1 MIGIVVYV
9 EKKVIEGKTY
19 LYLVIKARVDGK
31 VKRVWQKYLGPEA
44 SFQEKAETMKLKL
57 SDNYSITTREFGLEI
72 ALWQIAEELKL
83 HQIIED
89 FTSKRSQGMAVSQY
103 LVLSTIN
110 RVIDPM
116 SKHQISSWLD
126 RSYLRSCIPQI
137 EDTYA
142 ERLSM
147 AHTNHFQYLTDEA
160 ILQIQ
165 QKLTNQ
171 LLLKFDVKMDQ
182 LFYDPTNFYTYINP
196 GEGNELARHGK
207 SKEGRN
213 VLNLIGLSVV
223 CTNDGGLPLFHHVY
237 PGNVQDAEL
246 FKTQH
251 QTILDHLHRLDLNP
265 TDVTL
270 VFDKGNISEDAFAG
284 IDKSGL
290 QFICT
295 VRPSS
300 HKDLHDLTEDDFQMI
315 TLPNG
320 KNVGFKEYS
329 RTIHSQERRLIVCY
343 DGNRQQW
350 YEKNKLAKIE
360 KKIQSIHTWFETRL
374 NTHKWRSKENVE
386 EKIEKMMGK
395 TFLSYVHYKVEEVE
409 NEELIYELSMDN
421 NYFDSEVAK
430 LGKSYLMTSHEPDW
444 TAEKVIWLYRQ
455 QYTVEKLFSYLK
467 DHPQAVSVRPIYHHK
482 DDSVRGHIFSCL
494 LGVLLL
500 LLLKRKINSFYPS
513 MELDD
518 ICRGLEDIK
527 IADIAFSESDIKHK
541 IIKNSSLA
549 SQLFTKLSLEQYFTE
564 ET

>member
-1 MIGIVVYV
+1 MVHI

-19 LYLVIKARVDGK
+19 LYLAIRAKVDGK
-31 VKRVWQKYLGPEA
+31 SKRVWQKYLGPEA
-44 SFQEKAETMKLKL
+44 SFQKKAEAMKLKL
-57 SDNYSITTREFGLEI
+57 SKNYSITTREFGLEL
-72 ALWQIAEELKL
+72 ALWQIAEELQL
-83 HQIIED
+83 HQIIDEI
-89 FTSKRSQGMAVSQY
+89 TNKRAQGLAVSQY
-103 LVLSTIN
+103 LVLSAIN
-110 RVIDPM
+110 RIINPV
-116 SKHQISSWLD
+116 SKQQIGSWLD
-126 RSYLRSCIPQI
+126 RSYLKSYTSNI

-147 AHTNHFQYLTDEA
+147 AYTNHFQYLTDDA
-160 ILQIQ
+160 IFQIQ
-165 QKLTNQ
+165 QKLAGQ
-171 LLLKFDVKMDQ
+171 LLSHFEVKMDQ

-196 GEGNELARHGK
+196 GEEDMFPRHGK

-251 QTILDHLHRLDLNP
+251 QTILKHLHQLDLNP

-270 VFDKGNISEDAFAG
+270 VFDKGNISEEAFSG

-300 HKDLHDLTEDDFQMI
+300 HKDLHDLTKDDFKMVS
-315 TLPNG
+315 LPNG
-320 KNVGFKEYS
+320 KEVGFKEYS
-329 RTIHSQERRLIVCY
+329 RKLHSQDRRLIVCY

-350 YEKNKLAKIE
+350 YEKNKLAKIQ
-360 KKIQSIHTWFETRL
+360 KKVQAIHTWFETRL
-374 NTHKWRSKENVE
+374 NTHKWRLKENVE
-386 EKIEKMMGK
+386 EKIQKMMGK
-395 TFLSYVHYKVEEVE
+395 RFLPYVNYSVEEAEDGELSYD
-409 NEELIYELSMDN
+409 LSMDDD
-421 NYFDSEVAK
+421 YFDSEIAK
-430 LGKSYLMTSHEPDW
+430 LGKSYLMTSHGEDR
-444 TAEKVIWLYRQ
+444 TAKQLIWLYRQ

-467 DHPQAVSVRPIYHHK
+467 DHPHAVKVRPMFHHK
-482 DDSVRGHIFSCL
+482 DESIRGHIFVCI

-500 LLLKRKINSFYPS
+500 LLLKRKVNSFYPE
-513 MELDD
+513 MELDE

-541 IIKNSSLA
+541 IIKNSALA
-549 SQLFTKLSLEQYFTE
+549 SKLFKKLNLKQYFIDTTQE
-564 ET
+564 